1 MTDAVRRSGILI
13 PAALRR
19 RAGFAALA
27 ILLGLL
33 GCAAHQPPQAS
44 ETLRIYLARHGR
56 TDWNAAHRLQGWTDT
71 HLDSVGRAQAAAL
84 GRRLHGVHL
93 DAVYSSTLSRSRETA
108 EAARGTAPL
117 TSLDGLRER
126 GLGIFEGLVPESDS
140 LHGAEY
146 RRRTHQP
153 NDSLD
158 GGESQEQFFA
168 RVAATLQE
176 IVAAHPSGTIL
187 IVGHGGTN
195 QMIVRSLFDLSAAQ
209 ADSIHQANDELYAI
223 DIAPGAPPLLWKSIP
238 PNRLRDL

>member
-1 MTDAVRRSGILI
+1 MTDAVRRSGIRI
-13 PAALRR
+13 PAARRR
-19 RAGFAALA
+19 RAGFATFA

-33 GCAAHQPPQAS
+33 GCAAHQPPRAS
-44 ETLRIYLARHGR
+44 GTLRIYLARHGR

-71 HLDSVGRAQAAAL
+71 HLDSLGRAQAAAL
-84 GRRLHGVHL
+84 GRRLRGVHL

-126 GLGIFEGLVPESDS
+126 GLGKFEGLIPESDS
-140 LHGAEY
+140 VRAAEY
-146 RRRTHQP
+146 RRRTHAP

-158 GGESQEQFFA
+158 SGESQEQFYA
-168 RVAATLQE
+168 RVASTLHQ
-176 IVAAHPSGTIL
+176 IVGTHPQGTIL

-223 DIAPGAPPLLWKSIP
+223 DVVPGSPPLLWKSIP